1 MLRRAVHTAA
11 DACLSGVDAMPSL
24 HGDIMRQI
32 KGEKIVKKKISF
44 ALVCAIIMT
53 LALGGVALAA
63 GLANLSQFSK
73 TIEEDQPWNAERLV
87 KVDSLMV
94 GLNETVSLKTPKIE
108 KKGDTLRD
116 EIVCAMSE
124 RKFDL
129 TIENAYCNGNKLYFT
144 YVLAHDEDKVYTGE
158 GKPTGFD
165 KWDLE
170 YLDAKWGDYPC
181 YDNYDYVDRED
192 AWFAEHPTDSWF
204 AALDCY
210 VGDGADTTDGKS
222 MRIWDGWTEKI
233 DENSTRGFYEVEIP
247 EGYPAGDS
255 VDIVLNVLYKASLT
269 YVDAEG
275 IHHANISPVED
286 GVVGVLKVPLTIPVT
301 GSVTPASGEMKNDE
315 YSAKAE
321 LLVSEFD
328 IAGTVTVTAAE
339 GWDTSEKLEGSFVQ
353 EYRLI
358 ADGEEYRFVDG
369 SLGPIGEDGT
379 YEVGVRFNLPKSMK
393 TLALRPVRHGMGVI
407 EDGSEDIPITISK

>member
-1 MLRRAVHTAA
+1 MLRRAVHEAA

-24 HGDIMRQI
+24 QGDIMRHI
-32 KGEKIVKKKISF
+32 KGEKVVKKKISF

-73 TIEEDQPWNAERLV
+73 TIEEDQPWNAERLT
-87 KVDSLMV
+87 KVDTLMV
-94 GLNETVSLKTPKIE
+94 GLNETVHLTTPKIE

-116 EIVCAMSE
+116 QIVSAMGE

-129 TIENAYCNGNKLYFT
+129 TIEDVYCNGSKLYFT
-144 YVLAHDEDKVYTGE
+144 YVLTHDEDKVFTGE

-165 KWDLE
+165 AWDLE
-170 YLDAKWGDYPC
+170 YPGAKWGDYPC
-181 YDNYDYVDRED
+181 YDNHAYMDRED
-192 AWFAEHPTDSWF
+192 AWFEEHPTDSWF
-204 AALDCY
+204 GALDCY
-210 VGDGADTTDGKS
+210 LNDGAYTADDQR
-222 MRIWDGWTEKI
+222 MHVWDGWFERI
-233 DENSTRGFYEVEIP
+233 DENSTRGFYEVSVP
-247 EGYPAGDS
+247 EDYPVGDTL
-255 VDIVLNVLYKASLT
+255 DIVLTVLYHASLT

-286 GVVGVLKVPLTIPVT
+286 WVVGKIEVPLTIPVT
-301 GSVTPASGEMKNDE
+301 GSVTPASGEMKTDE

-328 IAGTVTVTAAE
+328 IAGTVTLTAAE
-339 GWDTSEKLEGSFVQ
+339 GWDTSELEGSFVQ

-369 SLGPIGEDGT
+369 GLGPIGEDGT
-379 YEVGVRFNLPKSMK
+379 YELGVRFNLPESIK